1 MRKTFLFLG
10 VGLAAGIVV
19 GVLGTTYVA
28 AQGAAQV
35 TRTELL
41 RKPVSGIDGKEFVV
55 FVADL
60 PPGAVAGRHSHPG
73 DEASYALQGA
83 VVQEPDG
90 GQPVGLKVG
99 QAGFTPAGQTHNVK
113 NASSSEPAKLL
124 NCILVAKGQPLAT
137 RVP

>member
-1 MRKTFLFLG
+1 MQS
-10 VGLAAGIVV
+10 AA
-19 GVLGTTYVA
+19 
-28 AQGAAQV
+28 
-35 TRTELL
+35 
-41 RKPVSGIDGKEFVV
+41 RKPA
-55 FVADL
+55 ADVEPRPAPRKHSPY
-60 PPGAVAGRHSHPG
+60 PPGPGRPRVAAGRHSHPG